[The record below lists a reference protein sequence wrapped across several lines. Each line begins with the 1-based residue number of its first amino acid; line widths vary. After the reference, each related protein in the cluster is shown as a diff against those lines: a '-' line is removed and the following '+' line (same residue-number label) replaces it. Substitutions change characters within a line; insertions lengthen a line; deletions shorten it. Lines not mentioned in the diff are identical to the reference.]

1 MKEKQSLARLL
12 FLCAVFVL
20 SSLLGTV
27 HAADPWDGT
36 TLTEPSVNSDGA
48 YVVTTGAELAWIAN
62 ASNQGEAYTH
72 DFVLANDIDL
82 GNHPWKPIGHNAN
95 TSTKNYFAGNVDG
108 GGFTV
113 KGLYIVTD
121 ASDLNTGFIGG
132 CGGDDSK
139 TAVIKNLTIEG
150 EIVVEQCGNA
160 DIGTLIGF
168 ANDLASIEN
177 CHSSVNITY
186 SASSATSTGGNYMGG
201 LVGRMKA
208 TDIKNCSYTGKMT
221 IAEGATMTNGW
232 GGLLGSFNSSTRNL
246 EATVEKCTFGGTIIS
261 STTSTI
267 KYGAAL
273 VGYSN
278 LSKGTVA
285 ITGNIAKGSMTVAA
299 MPTYY
304 GIWTGKTGGTVN
316 ITENYTDHFTL
327 DGVEQT
333 TLPDV
338 TPDPEPEPDPDPSP
352 DGIIRV
358 LCIGN
363 SFTVDAVEDYL
374 SPICRSVG
382 KKVIIGYPY
391 KGGTTLEQHVGY
403 ITTNN
408 AIYNYRKINEE
419 GVASSQANTIFDVG
433 LKDEKWD
440 YVVIQTDHNYSGV
453 YDHYFPWL
461 TNIMDYVKANGQNS
475 NPKFFLYM
483 TWAYDASSTYKD
495 FPLYNN
501 DQLTMYNA
509 ILECAYKAAAEAGI
523 STIVPA
529 GTAVQNCRTT
539 YIGQNMNR
547 DGYHMNYEYGRYTV
561 GLAYAATV
569 LGIDPQT
576 VTYHPASISD
586 NLAQLCKDAVTAALA
601 NPKEITSL
609 SEKWGV
615 NPDVVNQP
623 LARKINLSLE
633 SDKADELIGTQ
644 WNILNA
650 TDITATVEN
659 MIDNAYVPTAVK
671 VSVNKAFTSE
681 TPGTLLLTG
690 LYHGQTYDI
699 TLSYLLDGQSA
710 TIVQHA
716 IAPDVNGRVYI
727 DAETASAAGDGIDGL
742 YAVVIDPSLTYTDAD
757 GTSATIDPTAG
768 IPERIAAGT
777 PWDGTTKSE
786 PALGAG
792 NCYVINAGAELA
804 WVAERSNEG
813 IMSASMIIKEDID
826 LGGYKWTPIG
836 KDKYYNGSVLGCGHT
851 IKGLNLAPAAADLNC
866 GLIGQTNSTSTI
878 KDLTLEGT
886 MTISKLPTGNNADY
900 GSFVGLANAL
910 DALVNCHSRVD
921 INGEGGCGIYQGGL
935 VGRMKA
941 VDIDRCSYEG
951 TMTIAAVDGKTKG
964 YGGLVGTANS
974 AVENAK
980 ASITNSYMTGN
991 ICNTSSY
998 AAKYGAGIIGYAN
1011 LTKGCITLDNNYVG
1025 GKVEC
1030 TGTEPEAYG
1039 AMAGS
1044 ATGEE
1049 TNTVFLKNYVVNT
1062 GSLKSDHGATDVT
1075 EDEMHG
1081 GALCYMLNAGRSETV
1096 FGQDLSVA
1104 DGHPVL
1110 FSEGQ
1115 EVYKTQYMVGDDA
1128 YATSYNNAKLAF
1140 PTAPEKDGMTFDGW
1154 FDAAEDGNR
1163 YTADTAVDGDMTLY
1177 AHFSVADG
1185 IDGIA
1190 AVSDTKKIYTAS
1202 GMQAGS
1208 NAKGVVI
1215 SQGKKFIK
1223 K

>member
-1 MKEKQSLARLL
+1 MKDKLSLTRLL
-12 FLCAVFVL
+12 TLCAVFVL
-20 SSLLGTV
+20 SSLLGV
-27 HAADPWDGT
+27 AYAADPWDGT
-36 TLTEPSVNSDGA
+36 TLTEPQTNSDGA
-48 YVVTTGAELAWIAN
+48 YVVTTGEELAWIAN
-62 ASNQGEAYTH
+62 ASNQGTAYTH

-82 GNHPWKPIGHNAN
+82 GNHPWKPMGHNAD
-95 TSTKNYFAGNVDG
+95 TKTKNYFAGNIDG

-121 ASDLNTGFIGG
+121 ESDTNAGFIGA
-132 CGGDDSK
+132 CGGNDSK
-139 TAVIKNLTIEG
+139 TAVIKNLTLEG
-150 EIVVEQCGNA
+150 EIVVEKCGNA
-160 DIGTLIGF
+160 DIGSLVGF

-177 CHSSVNITY
+177 CHSKVNITY
-186 SASSATSTGGNYMGG
+186 SASSATSTGCNYMGG

-208 TDIKNCSYTGKMT
+208 TDLKNSSYTGT
-221 IAEGATMTNGW
+221 ITLSAESTMANGW
-232 GGLLGSFNSSTRNL
+232 GGLLGSFNSSTKDIT
-246 EATVEKCTFGGTIIS
+246 ATVEGCTFGGTIDS
-261 STTSTI
+261 QATAAT

-285 ITGNIAKGSMTVAA
+285 LTGNIAKGSMTVATQ
-299 MPTYY
+299 PTNYD
-304 GIWTGKTGGTVN
+304 IWAGKTGGTVN
-316 ITENYTDHFTL
+316 QSENYTDHFTL

-338 TPDPEPEPDPDPSP
+338 TPDPEPDPDPEPSP

-374 SPICRSVG
+374 SPICQSVG

-391 KGGTTLEQHVGY
+391 KGGTTLEQHMGY
-403 ITTNN
+403 INSGT

-419 GVASSQANTIFDVG
+419 GVASKQSSTTFDVG

-453 YDHYFPWL
+453 YDHYFPYL
-461 TNIMDYVKANGQNS
+461 TDLMNYVKANGQNS

-483 TWAYDASSTYKD
+483 TWAYDASSTYNA
-495 FPLYNN
+495 FSLYDN
-501 DQLTMYNA
+501 DQQKMYNS
-509 ILECAYKAAAEAGI
+509 IVECAYKAAAEAGI
-523 STIVPA
+523 STVVPA

-547 DGYHMNYEYGRYTV
+547 DGYHMNFEYGRYTV

-615 NPDVVNQP
+615 NPDVVNEP
-623 LARKINLSLE
+623 LARKINISLE

-644 WNILNA
+644 WNILDA
-650 TDITATVEN
+650 TDITATAEN
-659 MIDNAYVPTAVK
+659 MIDNAFVTTAVK

-681 TPGTLLLTG
+681 TPGSLLLTG

-699 TLSYLLDGQSA
+699 TLSYMLDGQPA

-716 IAPDVNGRVYI
+716 ITPDVNGRVYV

-742 YAVVIDPSLTYTDAD
+742 YAIVIDPNLTYTDAE
-757 GTSATIDPTAG
+757 GASATIDPTAG

-792 NCYVINAGAELA
+792 NCYVINAAAELA

-813 IMSASMIIKEDID
+813 IMSAGMLIAEDID

-836 KDKYYNGSVLGCGHT
+836 KDKYYNGSILGNGHT
-851 IKGLNLAPAAADLNC
+851 IKGLRLEPAAADLNC
-866 GLIGQTNSTSTI
+866 GLVGQTNSTATI
-878 KDLTLEGT
+878 KDLNLEGK
-886 MTISKLPTGNNADY
+886 IVINQLPTGKNADY
-900 GSFVGLANAL
+900 GSFVGLANSLKAL
-910 DALVNCHSRVD
+910 TNCHSKVD
-921 INGEGGCGIYQGGL
+921 FEGEGGCGIYQGGL
-935 VGRMKA
+935 IGRIKA
-941 VDIDRCSYEG
+941 VDVDRCSYEG
-951 TMTIAAVDGKTKG
+951 TMTIGTTDSNTKG
-964 YGGLVGTANS
+964 YGGLVGSANS

-991 ICNTSSY
+991 ISNASST
-998 AAKYGAGIIGYAN
+998 AATYGAGIIGYAN
-1011 LTKGCITLDNNYVG
+1011 LSKGCLTMDNCYVG
-1025 GKVEC
+1025 GKVEY
-1030 TGTEPEAYG
+1030 TGTKPKNFG
-1039 AMAGS
+1039 ALAGK
-1044 ATGEE
+1044 ATGEG
-1049 TNTVFLKNYVVNT
+1049 TNTVFLKNYVVNAGT
-1062 GSLKSDHGATDVT
+1062 LKADFGATDVT
-1075 EDEMHG
+1075 EDDMHG
-1081 GALCYMLNAGRSETV
+1081 GALCYMLNDGRTEKV
-1096 FGQDLSVA
+1096 FGQELAVT

-1110 FSEGQ
+1110 FAEGN
-1115 EVYKTQYMVGDDA
+1115 EVYKTQYMVDGAD
-1128 YATSYNNAKLAF
+1128 YATLYNNATLVLPA
-1140 PTAPEKDGMTFDGW
+1140 APEKEGMTFDGW
-1154 FDAAEDGNR
+1154 FDAAEAGNQ
-1163 YTADTAVDGDMTLY
+1163 YAADSAVDGDITLY
-1177 AHFSVADG
+1177 AHFSVVDAIDAIGVDADTE
-1185 IDGIA
+1185 A
-1190 AVSDTKKIYTAS
+1190 CYTL
-1202 GMQAGS
+1202 AGTPAGRS
-1208 NAKGVVI
+1208 AKGVVI
-1215 SQGKKFIK
+1215 RKGKKIIK